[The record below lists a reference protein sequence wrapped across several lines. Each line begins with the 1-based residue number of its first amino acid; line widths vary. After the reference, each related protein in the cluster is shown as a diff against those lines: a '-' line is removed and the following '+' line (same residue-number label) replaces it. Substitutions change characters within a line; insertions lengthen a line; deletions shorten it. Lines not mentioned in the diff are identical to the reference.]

1 MARTVPESGDF
12 LVMVCAL
19 RWGFGG
25 GHDWKEG
32 LYGYGVLYSTSGQE
46 TGIGSALLIHAAK
59 QAASYRTSKSC
70 CLLPRT

>member
-32 LYGYGVLYSTSGQE
+32 LYGYGVLYEIQYFRPRDRDRE
-46 TGIGSALLIHAAK
+46 CIA
-59 QAASYRTSKSC
+59 YSC
-70 CLLPRT
+70 S